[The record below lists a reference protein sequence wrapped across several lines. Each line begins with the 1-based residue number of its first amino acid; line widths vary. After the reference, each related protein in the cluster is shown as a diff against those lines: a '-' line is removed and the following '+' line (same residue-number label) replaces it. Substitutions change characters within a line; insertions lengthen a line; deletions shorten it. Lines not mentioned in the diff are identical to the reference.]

1 MSVRV
6 VTDSASDLTDEEA
19 SALGITIVPLSIRF
33 GEEEF
38 IDRIELGAD
47 EFYARMAASDGV
59 PGTAAPPPGA
69 FKTAFDNCFEDGANT
84 VVCINLSS
92 GVSATLE
99 AAEVGAREL
108 GDRDIRIIDSRS
120 VTSGLG
126 TMVLTAGRTANNGA
140 SAEEVVSVVESLKQ
154 RTYVYAALDT
164 LENLKKG
171 GRIGSAQALLG
182 NMLSIKPIIDFSS
195 GVVEEAAK
203 LRTRKK
209 SFVWLRD
216 KLAKHGDRVENLSVM
231 HAQAEDIEDFLEL
244 LAAVVE
250 PSTIRVGSLGPV
262 VASHAGPGVVGMS
275 FTLGD

>member
-33 GEEEF
+33 GEEELV
-38 IDRIELGAD
+38 DRIELGAD
-47 EFYARMAASDGV
+47 EFYARMAASDRG

-171 GRIGSAQALLG
+171 GRIGNAQALLG

-209 SFVWLRD
+209 SLVWLRD
-216 KLAKHGDRVENLSVM
+216 KLVEHGDRVENLSVM
-231 HAQAEDIEDFLEL
+231 HAQAADIEDFLEL
-244 LAAVVE
+244 LATVVD
-250 PSTIRVGSLGPV
+250 PSTTRVGSLGPV
-262 VASHAGPGVVGMS
+262 VASHAGPGVVGMC

>member
-38 IDRIELGAD
+38 VDRIELGAD
-47 EFYARMAASDGV
+47 EFYARMAASADV
-59 PGTAAPPPGA
+59 PGTAAPAPGA
-69 FKTAFDNCFEDGANT
+69 FTAAFDNCFEDGANT

-99 AAEVGAREL
+99 AAEIGAREL

-120 VTSGLG
+120 VTGGLG
-126 TMVLTAGRTANNGA
+126 TMVLAAGRTANNGA

-171 GRIGSAQALLG
+171 GRIGNAQALLG

-209 SFVWLRD
+209 SLVWLRD
-216 KLAKHGDRVENLSVM
+216 KLAEHGDRVENLSVM

-244 LAAVVE
+244 LATVVD
-250 PSTIRVGSLGPV
+250 PSTTRVGSLGPV

>member
-33 GEEEF
+33 GEEEL

-209 SFVWLRD
+209 SLVWLRD
-216 KLAKHGDRVENLSVM
+216 KLAEHGDRVENLTVM
-231 HAQAEDIEDFLEL
+231 HAQAEDIEDFLKL
-244 LAAVVE
+244 LATVVD

>member
-19 SALGITIVPLSIRF
+19 SVLGITIVPMSIRF
-33 GEEEF
+33 GEVEF
-38 IDRIELGAD
+38 IDRTELGAD
-47 EFYARMAASDGV
+47 EFYARMAVSDDI
-59 PGTAAPPPGA
+59 PGTAAPAPGA
-69 FKTAFDNCFEDGANT
+69 FKAAFDSCFEDGANT

-99 AAEVGAREL
+99 AAEIGAREL

-120 VTSGLG
+120 VTGGLG
-126 TMVLTAGRTANNGA
+126 TLVLAAGQTANSGA
-140 SAEEVVSVVESLKQ
+140 SAEEVVSVVENLKQ

-171 GRIGSAQALLG
+171 GRIGNAQALFG

-209 SFVWLRD
+209 SLVWLRD
-216 KLAKHGDRVENLSVM
+216 KLAEHGDRVENLSVL

-244 LAAVVE
+244 LTTVVD
-250 PSTIRVGSLGPV
+250 PSTTRVGSLGPV
-262 VASHAGPGVVGMS
+262 VASHAGPGVIGMC

>member
-38 IDRIELGAD
+38 VDRIELGAD

-209 SFVWLRD
+209 SLVWLRD
-216 KLAKHGDRVENLSVM
+216 KLAEHGDRVENLSVM

>member
-38 IDRIELGAD
+38 VDRIELGAD
-47 EFYARMAASDGV
+47 EFYARMAASDDV
-59 PGTAAPPPGA
+59 PGTAAPAPGA
-69 FKTAFDNCFEDGANT
+69 FKAAFDQCFEDGANT

-99 AAEVGAREL
+99 AAEIGAREL

-209 SFVWLRD
+209 SLVWLRD
-216 KLAKHGDRVENLSVM
+216 KLAEHGDRVENLSVM
-231 HAQAEDIEDFLEL
+231 HAQAEDIEDFLKL
-244 LAAVVE
+244 LATVVD

>member
-33 GEEEF
+33 GEEEL

-99 AAEVGAREL
+99 AAEIGAREL

-209 SFVWLRD
+209 SLVWLRD
-216 KLAKHGDRVENLSVM
+216 KLAEHGDRVENLSVM

>member
-33 GEEEF
+33 GEEEL

-99 AAEVGAREL
+99 AAEIGAREL

-171 GRIGSAQALLG
+171 GRIGNAQALLG

-209 SFVWLRD
+209 SLVWLRD
-216 KLAKHGDRVENLSVM
+216 KLAEHGDRVENLSVM

-244 LAAVVE
+244 LATVVD
-250 PSTIRVGSLGPV
+250 PSTTRVGSLGPV

>member
-33 GEEEF
+33 GEEELV
-38 IDRIELGAD
+38 DRIELGAD

-99 AAEVGAREL
+99 AAEIGAREL

-120 VTSGLG
+120 VTGGLG
-126 TMVLTAGRTANNGA
+126 TLVLAAGQTANNGA
-140 SAEEVVSVVESLKQ
+140 TAEEVVSVVESLKQ
-154 RTYVYAALDT
+154 RTYVSAALAT

-171 GRIGSAQALLG
+171 GRIGNAQALFG

-209 SFVWLRD
+209 SLVWLRN
-216 KLAKHGDRVENLSVM
+216 KLVEHGDRVENLSIM

-244 LAAVVE
+244 LTTVVD
-250 PSTIRVGSLGPV
+250 PSTTRVGSIGPV
-262 VASHAGPGVVGMS
+262 VASHAGPGVVGMC

>member
-33 GEEEF
+33 GEEELV
-38 IDRIELGAD
+38 DRIELGAD
-47 EFYARMAASDGV
+47 EFYARMAASTDV
-59 PGTAAPPPGA
+59 PGTAAPAPGA
-69 FKTAFDNCFEDGANT
+69 FTAAFDNCFKDGANT

-99 AAEVGAREL
+99 SAEIGAREL

-120 VTSGLG
+120 VTGGLG
-126 TMVLTAGRTANNGA
+126 TMVLAAGRTANNGA

-171 GRIGSAQALLG
+171 GRIGNAQALFG

-209 SFVWLRD
+209 SLVWLRD
-216 KLAKHGDRVENLSVM
+216 KLAEHGGRVENLSVM

-244 LAAVVE
+244 LATVVD
-250 PSTIRVGSLGPV
+250 PSTTRVGSIGPV
-262 VASHAGPGVVGMS
+262 VASHAGPGVVGMC

>member
-38 IDRIELGAD
+38 VDRIELGED
-47 EFYARMAASDGV
+47 EFYARMAASADV
-59 PGTAAPPPGA
+59 PGTAAPAPGA
-69 FKTAFDNCFEDGANT
+69 FKTAFDKCFEDGANT

-99 AAEVGAREL
+99 AAENGAREL

-209 SFVWLRD
+209 SLVWLRD
-216 KLAKHGDRVENLSVM
+216 KLAEHGDRVENLTVM
-231 HAQAEDIEDFLEL
+231 HAQAEDIEDFLKL
-244 LAAVVE
+244 LATVVD

>member
-38 IDRIELGAD
+38 VDRIELGAD

-99 AAEVGAREL
+99 AAEIGAREL

-154 RTYVYAALDT
+154 RTYVYAALNT

-171 GRIGSAQALLG
+171 GRIGNAQALLG

-209 SFVWLRD
+209 SLVWLRD
-216 KLAKHGDRVENLSVM
+216 KLAEHGDRVENLSVM
-231 HAQAEDIEDFLEL
+231 HAQAEDIEDFLKL
-244 LAAVVE
+244 LATVVD